1 MNSRLDAPKRHATP
15 SVVMRPLRN
24 STGSILPNAK
34 HANDA
39 KTKGEFACLTCFAV
53 RKPRTSAFPSGLVLC
68 LFAALLPASG
78 IAAPD
83 PASPPAAKVPESKD
97 QPAKPAV
104 LVSAEENLAKVYLKL
119 PSRKLVEGSNGDADG
134 LLRAV
139 PWRSIGES
147 AVSTPQVRFSFGAE
161 FKRGSTVAAA
171 MAKAGEAEP
180 FFVEQRVVQATAEDC
195 KALLRVI
202 AALEA
207 ARFEKPP
214 ENIKY
219 RAVAAGYGDFRFRKM
234 EDGKVEMFAYVAS
247 VGEIWAPV
255 ELPALKKLIAGLIEQ
270 LEAFGKSPQ
279 TIFLK

>member
-1 MNSRLDAPKRHATP
+1 MRVAVSPAVILDSRLALPGESRVNRSARLHSLLAA
-15 SVVMRPLRN
+15 SFLVV
-24 STGSILPNAK
+24 
-34 HANDA
+34 
-39 KTKGEFACLTCFAV
+39 
-53 RKPRTSAFPSGLVLC
+53 
-68 LFAALLPASG
+68 ALLPASG

-83 PASPPAAKVPESKD
+83 SVSTPTPTAKETKEQS
-97 QPAKPAV
+97 AKPAPTV
-104 LVSAEENLAKVYLKL
+104 MVSAEENLAKVYLKL
-119 PSRKLVEGSNGDADG
+119 PSRKLVEGSNGEADG

-147 AVSTPQVRFSFGAE
+147 AVTAPQVRFSFGAE

-214 ENIKY
+214 ESIKY
-219 RAVAAGYGDFRFRKM
+219 RTVSAGYGDFRFRKM

>member
-1 MNSRLDAPKRHATP
+1 MNSRLDAPMRHASP
-15 SVVMRPLRN
+15 SVAALDQR
-24 STGSILPNAK
+24 
-34 HANDA
+34 
-39 KTKGEFACLTCFAV
+39 LTMPEISAV
-53 RKPRTSAFPSGLVLC
+53 SRIARIRLLLVAPC
-68 LFAALLPASG
+68 LFAAAFVPARVM
-78 IAAPD
+78 AAPD
-83 PASPPAAKVPESKD
+83 PAAPTAVKQEFKE
-97 QPAKPAV
+97 QPVKPAV
-104 LVSAEENLAKVYLKL
+104 IVSAEENLGKVYLKL
-119 PSRKLVEGSNGDADG
+119 PSRKLTEGSNGDADG

-180 FFVEQRVVQATAEDC
+180 FFVEQRVVQATA
-195 KALLRVI
+195 
-202 AALEA
+202 
-207 ARFEKPP
+207 RFEKPP

-219 RAVAAGYGDFRFRKM
+219 RAVSAGYGEFRFRKM

-255 ELPALKKLIAGLIEQ
+255 ELPALKKLTAGLIEQ